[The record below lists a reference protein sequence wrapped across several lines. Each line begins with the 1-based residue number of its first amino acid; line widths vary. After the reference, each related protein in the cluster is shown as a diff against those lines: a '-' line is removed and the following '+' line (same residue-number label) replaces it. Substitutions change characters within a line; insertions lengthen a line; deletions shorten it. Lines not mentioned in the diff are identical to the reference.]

1 MEEKRAPRIPLTRV
15 EPAIRGI
22 ADEPLLLLPLLLPP
36 RLPAYGNRNAKR
48 RCGEGA
54 VLNYE
59 TKEMVR
65 MERIGGGSANCRIV
79 ASKLSSRR
87 KVFFLFENGW
97 KKMEIFPSDRELV
110 RVKYA

>member
-65 MERIGGGSANCRIV
+65 MERIGGGSANCRIKIIF
-79 ASKLSSRR
+79 AEEG
-87 KVFFLFENGW
+87 FFLFENGW